1 MLRIMD
7 GMAATDL
14 YERDFYA
21 WTQDQAARVRAL
33 GARNDGLDVEN
44 VAEEIE
50 SLGKSDRRAAGKLT
64 ARIIEHLLKLRW
76 HPSDRDRPHWR
87 AEVREFRAQLDDIL
101 ADSRSLRAQRDAIAA
116 PHWKRVARSFLDR
129 LEADGHDPAP
139 ARLALR
145 SPDRPYF
152 DLDAEVL
159 NEDWF
164 PPSGG

>member
-1 MLRIMD
+1 MD

-33 GARNDGLDVEN
+33 GARKDGLDVEN

-50 SLGKSDRRAAGKLT
+50 SLGKSQRSAVRSLLAN
-64 ARIIEHLLKLRW
+64 IIEHLLKLRF
-76 HPSDRDRPHWR
+76 HPDQQPRRHWQVELR
-87 AEVREFRAQLDDIL
+87 AFRRKLERELK
-101 ADSRSLRAQRDAIAA
+101 DSPSLRAHRHALAEQV
-116 PHWKRVARSFLDR
+116 WKDTALSFLER
-129 LEADGHDPAP
+129 LEADGFDAAA
-139 ARLALR
+139 ARVALR
-145 SPDRPYF
+145 PLDQPYF

-164 PPSGG
+164 PPAP